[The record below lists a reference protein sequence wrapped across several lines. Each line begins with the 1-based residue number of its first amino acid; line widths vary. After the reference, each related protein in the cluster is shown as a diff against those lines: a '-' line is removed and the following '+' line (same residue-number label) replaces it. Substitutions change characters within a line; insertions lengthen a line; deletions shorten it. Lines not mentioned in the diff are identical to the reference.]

1 MKIDDKDDKPN
12 TGRLHVDYAMA
23 RDDQFEYEC
32 KMRAQ
37 MRDLRHRQ
45 RLEEERLRPPSPPPV
60 THYSDFESAAL
71 TEKLR
76 SKSYYNCETGI
87 SWYVVFEVMPLEEV
101 SLS

>member
-76 SKSYYNCETGI
+76 SKCYFNFHR
-87 SWYVVFEVMPLEEV
+87 VVIYKLFMN
-101 SLS
+101 SAS

>member
-37 MRDLRHRQ
+37 MRDMRHRQ

-76 SKSYYNCETGI
+76 SKYMY
-87 SWYVVFEVMPLEEV
+87 FFDLEAG
-101 SLS
+101 